1 MEPSELVMEESDLDS
16 CQVAL
21 QENGAC
27 GQNGTYMYKCRPPN
41 SIYCDITI
49 HTHNTSTYH
58 DNTIR
63 IGTLSWLP
71 CGVGRAP
78 EDDGPG
84 NEATL

>member
-1 MEPSELVMEESDLDS
+1 MEPSELVMEERGFDS
-16 CQVAL
+16 YQVAL

-27 GQNGTYMYKCRPPN
+27 GLNGTYMYKCLPPN

-49 HTHNTSTYH
+49 HTHITHPHIMTVL
-58 DNTIR
+58 
-63 IGTLSWLP
+63 GTLSELP

-78 EDDGPG
+78 EDGGPG